1 MEPNYEYPGFA
12 ENFQYCCAE
21 SYGRLSYEQTKNHSE
36 YQRASDTCSELY
48 QKIQEQLGEN
58 DEWIDKFDAAKNWV
72 QTIESP
78 YIYQQGFQDCIYL
91 LRWLGIL

>member
-1 MEPNYEYPGFA
+1 MEQKNDCSSFA
-12 ENFQYCCAE
+12 ENFQECCRE
-21 SYGRLSYEQTKNHSE
+21 SYACLAYEKTQHLPN

-58 DEWIDKFDAAKNWV
+58 DQWVDQFDAAKNWV
-72 QTIESP
+72 QTIENP